1 MKRISKVLAALCVV
15 AASTTGV
22 ALAASSPTIVTG
34 AATSVTDT
42 TVVLHGR
49 VNPNGDSTTYV
60 FNYGPTTAF
69 GAATPAH
76 AAGHGTAGVDVATT
90 ITGLTPGTVYY
101 YQLTASSTAGAAT
114 GAPRAFTT
122 TGHPPAGVVTG
133 AAVNVRKTLATVT
146 GSVDPEGAVTTWVVQ
161 YGLTIG
167 YGVQTFG
174 VSLAAVNEPLAVT
187 QGLSGLAPATLF
199 HYRIVAFHPGGVTSL
214 GADQTFFTEPFTR
227 PKPRLS
233 AHTSP
238 SLDKR
243 SPYTFT
249 TAGTLSGAGFIP
261 AAQRCS
267 GTVGIRYYNG
277 RRQLAHVVAPVGG
290 DCKFSVPASFKRLFG
305 HGKVALG
312 VAVDFLGNGYIAPV
326 NVTDHVSAG

>member
-1 MKRISKVLAALCVV
+1 MKRISKVLASLFVV
-15 AASTTGV
+15 AAMTAGA

-34 AATSVTDT
+34 AATSVADT
-42 TVVLHGR
+42 TAVLHGR
-49 VNPNGDSTTYV
+49 INANGDSTSYV
-60 FNYGPTTAF
+60 FNYGLTSALGT
-69 GAATPAH
+69 ATPAH
-76 AAGHGTAGVDVATT
+76 SAGHGTQGVDVATA
-90 ITGLTPGTVYY
+90 IAGLTPGTVYY
-101 YQLTASSTAGAAT
+101 YQLTASNKAGSAT
-114 GAPRAFTT
+114 GIPRTFTT

-133 AAVNVRKTLATVT
+133 STVNVLKESATVT
-146 GSVDPEGAVTTWVVQ
+146 GSVDPEGAATGWVVQ
-161 YGLTIG
+161 YGPTTAYG
-167 YGVQTFG
+167 YETFSQT
-174 VSLAAVNEPLAVT
+174 LAAVNEPLPVT
-187 QGLSGLAPATLF
+187 VQISGLAPATLF
-199 HYRIVAFHPGGVTSL
+199 HYRIVAYHGTVGSG

-243 SPYTFT
+243 SPYAFT

-267 GTVGIRYYNG
+267 GTVGIHYYNG

-305 HGKVALG
+305 HGKVALK
-312 VAVDFLGNGYIAPV
+312 VTVDFLGNGYIAPA
-326 NVTDHVSAG
+326 NATDHVSAG